1 MKTKII
7 FLLFFLPCTAFS
19 QAWQWAKQIGG
30 DGEDAALIADI
41 DSEGKVYIYGNYA
54 VPFNTTNYSDCY
66 FETDTLFGS
75 DDAFVAKYD
84 ATGNPVW
91 IKNCTSPLG
100 SVRIWFVHDEQNNV
114 SYVSGTYDLSCIIDT
129 CHLISNYFNTA
140 FLAKLDNDGNCI
152 WAKNISVP
160 SPATINSGPMAIDDD
175 GYIYVSG
182 SANAQVTIGTNTLNA
197 GTYFAKFDASG
208 NNVWA
213 ETKLEW
219 TGFQTQ
225 IKFNSLK
232 IFNNSIF
239 AAGPA
244 HLPTNN
250 DTLRID
256 TSFVTNV
263 HGNGVGIICL
273 DKTTGLCK
281 WLKVEGT
288 PHVSPNLP
296 IMDIDVDGNI
306 YCTGR
311 FYDTCTF
318 SQTTLIS
325 NMLGGVGVNGYL
337 SKYDSL
343 GNFIWIKQFTATN
356 TIGNS
361 GIFCQSDGSV
371 LTTGTFSGQGTLGNL
386 TVNSIT
392 GQDLFI
398 ARFNSNGDCI
408 GVDNAGVSEGYSV
421 ASDGTDLYF
430 TGVFPPFG
438 LASGS
443 ITLGSQTF
451 TNYGWEDIIFAKHD
465 MLTAIDHIERNTNKN
480 ELVIYANPNNGSFR
494 LKIPDD
500 FVNEKKLTLR
510 IFDGAGKLIHE
521 KEITLNEEHPKMD
534 IFGEAKGIYSV
545 TLSNQRK
552 VYSGKMIVE

>member
-1 MKTKII
+1 MKMKII
-7 FLLFFLPCTAFS
+7 FLLFFLPCSLFS
-19 QAWQWAKQIGG
+19 QTWQWARQIGG
-30 DGEDAALIADI
+30 NGIDEALIGGI
-41 DSEGKVYIYGNYA
+41 DLEGKVYIYGKYA
-54 VPFNTTNYSDCY
+54 APFNSTNYSNCY
-66 FETDTLFGS
+66 FSNDTILGS

-84 ATGNPVW
+84 ALGNAIW
-91 IKNCTSPLG
+91 IRSCISASGK
-100 SVRIWFVHDEQNNV
+100 VRIWFAYDKMNNV
-114 SYVSGTYDLSCIIDT
+114 SYISGTYDISCTIDT
-129 CHLISNYFNTA
+129 CHLLSNGYNTA
-140 FLAKLDNDGNCI
+140 FLAKFDTDGNCI
-152 WAKNISVP
+152 WAKTISGP
-160 SPATINSGPMAIDDD
+160 SAATIYSGAMTIDMD
-175 GYIYVSG
+175 GNIYLSG
-182 SANAQVTIGTNTLNA
+182 TTNFQITIGTNTLNP
-197 GTYFAKFDASG
+197 GTYIAKFDASG
-208 NNVWA
+208 NNLWA

-225 IKFNSLK
+225 ISFNTLRCLNDN
-232 IFNNSIF
+232 IYI
-239 AAGPA
+239 AGEVYI
-244 HLPTNN
+244 PTIN

-256 TSFVTNV
+256 TSFVSNV
-263 HGNGVGIICL
+263 HGNGVGLLCF
-273 DKTTGLCK
+273 DRNTGTCK

-288 PHVSPNLP
+288 PHVNPYLP
-296 IMDIDVDGNI
+296 MMDIDVDGNI

-325 NMLGGVGVNGYL
+325 SMLGGIGVNGYL

-371 LTTGTFSGQGTLGNL
+371 LTAGTFSGQGTIGSI

-392 GQDLFI
+392 GEDLFI

-408 GVDNAGVSEGYSV
+408 GVDNAGVGEGFSV

-438 LASGS
+438 YASGS
-443 ITLGSQTF
+443 ISLGSQTF
-451 TNYGWEDIIFAKHD
+451 TSYGWEDIIFAKHD

-510 IFDGAGKLIHE
+510 IFDGAGKLIRE

-534 IFGEAKGIYSV
+534 VYGEAKGIYSV